1 MILRLGALIGV
12 VISHLLLGILSIS
25 VDAVLI
31 SFAGSPDEFEKNHPS
46 MCHDMR
52 SAWRETWP
60 GTVDYI
66 VKSSSHDALIIDE
79 KSFYYDK
86 VHSRSKGLL

>member
-1 MILRLGALIGV
+1 M
-12 VISHLLLGILSIS
+12 VISHLLLGIISIS

-31 SFAGSPDEFEKNHPS
+31 SFAGSPDEFEKNHAS
-46 MCHDMR
+46 ICHEMR

-66 VKSSSHDALIIDE
+66 VKSSHDALIIDE
-79 KSFYYDK
+79 KSFYCNNT
-86 VHSRSKGLL
+86 VHSRSGGFYD